1 MEALVTIPG
10 AEPWSAPGSGERGRT
25 GVVLVHGF
33 TASPLALRPMGQRLA
48 AEGYAVEIPLLP
60 GHGTSHRD
68 LARTR
73 YADWFGAVQRATEQ
87 LAASC
92 SAVVLVGHSMGGTL
106 SLDLASRRP
115 DQVSGCVVI
124 NPLVSDPHQPL
135 AKLAPVLQYL
145 LPFLPRDLAG
155 LPTDD
160 IARPGASEAAY
171 GIISA
176 RAAQSLTRELPRVR
190 SQLPDLVQPLLVA
203 YSPQDH
209 SVAARSSEELL
220 ELVGSSR
227 VTRLVTDRSYHCTML
242 DYDGP
247 RLEEAVVGFVGEV
260 AEAAEVAE
268 G

>member
-33 TASPLALRPMGQRLA
+33 TSSPVALRAMGQRLA

-87 LAASC
+87 LASSCAS
-92 SAVVLVGHSMGGTL
+92 VVLVGHSMGGTI
-106 SLDLASRRP
+106 SLDLASRRGEMI
-115 DQVSGCVVI
+115 SGCVVI

-135 AKLAPVLQYL
+135 SKLAPVLQYL
-145 LPFLPRDLAG
+145 VPFLPRDLAG

-160 IARPGASEAAY
+160 IARPGVSEEAY
-171 GIISA
+171 AMISA
-176 RAAQSLTRELPRVR
+176 RAAQSLMRELPRVR
-190 SQLPDLVQPLLVA
+190 SQLPDLTQPLLVA

-209 SVAARSSEELL
+209 SVEAGSSAELL
-220 ELVGSSR
+220 ELVGSSQ

-247 RLEEAVVGFVGEV
+247 RLEEAVVAFVGEV
-260 AEAAEVAE
+260 AE